1 MDEHVLDSAFRRE
14 WLPYWFFGAGVVL
27 LLISAFVWWTQVY
40 QNPYNVYWDM
50 LASNLATSSETK
62 RIVEN
67 TNGTHLNQYITQ
79 QFGQNTM
86 AYGQTTLSDARSTV
100 KTESIGTLNTDY
112 IRYTHIQTTQKNK
125 NGNNLQFSNVLGKW
139 AKSPASNVAAT
150 SSNSATPFF
159 TQTVLGLGGGNL
171 FPIAN
176 LTEAKRQN
184 LISQLHQNDVL
195 DTTYSSAK
203 KQMVNG
209 HAVYTYMV
217 TIQPVAYVAFEK
229 AFAADL
235 GLHTLDNIDPNNY
248 QGQQPI
254 QVEVSVDV
262 RSHHLVEIN
271 YGTSQHLEYY
281 LSYGVPIQ
289 VALPHANLSSQDLQK
304 LISQIQ

>member
-14 WLPYWFFGAGVVL
+14 YLPYWFFGAGIVL
-27 LLISAFVWWTQVY
+27 LLLSAFVWWTQVY
-40 QNPYNVYWDM
+40 ENPYNVYWGM

-67 TNGTHLNQYITQ
+67 TNSTHLNQYISQ
-79 QFGQNTM
+79 QFGPNTM

-112 IRYTHIQTTQKNK
+112 IRYTGIQTTQKNK
-125 NGNNLQFSNVLGKW
+125 NGKSLQFSKVLGKW
-139 AKSPASNVAAT
+139 AKSPTSNVAAT
-150 SSNSATPFF
+150 SSTTSTPFF

-176 LTEAKRQN
+176 LTAAKRQS
-184 LISQLHQNDVL
+184 LMTQLQQNDVFE
-195 DTTYSSAK
+195 TSYSSAK
-203 KQMVNG
+203 KQTING
-209 HAVYTYMV
+209 RAVYTYMV
-217 TIQPVAYVAFEK
+217 SVEPVAYVGLEK

-254 QVEVSVDV
+254 QVEVSIDV
-262 RSHHLVEIN
+262 HSHHLAKIN
-271 YGTSQHLEYY
+271 FGTSQHVEYY
-281 LSYGVPIQ
+281 SSYGVPIQ
-289 VALPHANLSSQDLQK
+289 VGIPTAHLSSQDLQK
-304 LISQIQ
+304 LISQTQ